1 MMHDGGGW
9 HWGFG
14 FGHWSL
20 GILFWILIILA
31 VAGLLK
37 YLFSGLK

>member
-1 MMHDGGGW
+1 MMHDDNGFLS

-20 GILFWILIILA
+20 GFLFWILVIILIIA
-31 VAGLLK
+31 LVKAISK
-37 YLFSGLK
+37 